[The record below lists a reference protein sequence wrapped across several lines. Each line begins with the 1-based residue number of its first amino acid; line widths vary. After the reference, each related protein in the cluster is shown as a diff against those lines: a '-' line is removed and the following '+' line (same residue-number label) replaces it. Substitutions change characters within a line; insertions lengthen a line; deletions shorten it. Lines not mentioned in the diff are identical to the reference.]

1 VSTETT
7 TGERPDGST
16 NDGAGLPAESDR
28 LDKGVLVVAGV
39 VVLGAI
45 MSILDITVVSVA
57 LQTFQQEFD
66 ASAAEVAWTM
76 TGYTLALAAVIPL
89 TGWAA
94 DRFGT
99 KRLYLVAVA
108 LFTLGSVLCATAG
121 DLSQLVLYRVLQ
133 GLGGGMLMPLGMT
146 ILTRAA
152 GPERVGRVMA
162 VLGIPMLLGPIF
174 GPILGGWLI
183 DAASWHWIFL
193 INLPIGILALVYA
206 WVVLPRDHVEPSESF
221 DWIGMVLLSPGLAA
235 FLYGV
240 SSIPEHGTVTA
251 TEVWAPGLAGLL
263 LTAAFVTWA
272 LRGSNIHPL
281 VELRLLKN
289 RDMTVA
295 LIAMSLFA
303 IAFFGASLLFPLY
316 FQQVR
321 GEDALGAGLL
331 LAPQGVGA
339 MLTMPLAGV
348 LADRIGPGKIVMAG
362 IAVITVGM
370 AMFTQIDA
378 DTGYAYLL
386 AALFVMGLGMG
397 GTMMPIMT
405 AALATLT
412 DHNIAR
418 GSTLLNIQQQV
429 AASIGTALFSVILTN
444 QFKDSAAIGRAT
456 RIGEGANGS
465 DDPDVLARVA
475 QQLGIDPATI
485 GDVFARAR
493 LDMADSY
500 ATVFVVATILVA
512 GCLVPAFFLPRHKA
526 DKPVDPTVLAG
537 H

>member
-1 VSTETT
+1 MTDTQT
-7 TGERPDGST
+7 PHPGEITPEHT
-16 NDGAGLPAESDR
+16 DR
-28 LDKGVLVVAGV
+28 LDKSVLVVAGV

-57 LQTFQQEFD
+57 LQTFQQEFE
-66 ASAAEVAWTM
+66 ATAAQVAWTM
-76 TGYTLALAAVIPL
+76 TGYTLALASVIPL

-99 KRLYLVAVA
+99 KRLYLAAVA

-183 DAASWHWIFL
+183 DSASWHWIFL
-193 INLPIGILALVYA
+193 INLPIGVLALVYA
-206 WVVLPRDHVEPSESF
+206 WVVLPRDSVEPSESF
-221 DWIGMVLLSPGLAA
+221 DFVGMLLLSPGLAS

-240 SSIPEHGTVTA
+240 SSIPEHGTVRA
-251 TEVWAPGLAGLL
+251 NEVWIPGVVGIALIV
-263 LTAAFVTWA
+263 AFVPWA
-272 LRGSNIHPL
+272 LRKANIHPL

-348 LADRIGPGKIVMAG
+348 LADRTGPGKVVMAG
-362 IAVITVGM
+362 VVVITVGM
-370 AMFTQIDA
+370 AMFTQVGA
-378 DTGYAYLL
+378 DTGYPYLL
-386 AALFVMGLGMG
+386 GALFVMGLGMG
-397 GTMMPIMT
+397 ATMMPIMT

-444 QFKDSAAIGRAT
+444 EFKESDAIGRAT
-456 RIGEGANGS
+456 ALAEGADGS
-465 DDPDVLARVA
+465 RDPSVLAQVA

-485 GDVFARAR
+485 EALFARAIV
-493 LDMADSY
+493 DMADSF

-512 GCLVPAFFLPRHKA
+512 CCLVPAFFLPRKPA